1 MENMDFATGALLTA
15 QTEEALAQIKREA
28 HRRKPVPPNY
38 EPSEGAV
45 IKALTDAAMPSVRRD
60 AKSLQRVTAENEI
73 QRRKDEQAWA
83 RERMSLPQEF

>member
-1 MENMDFATGALLTA
+1 MENMDFATGATLTA
-15 QTEEALAQIKREA
+15 QTDAAIAQIKREA
-28 HRRKPVPPNY
+28 QRRKPAPQQA
-38 EPSEGAV
+38 EPSVGAV

-73 QRRKDEQAWA
+73 ARRKDEQTWA